1 MLQCTR
7 IMKLCRGKSMGIRI
21 KLAAVFAAGIGFAAP
36 ASAEDFQLPPEVTP
50 QIRAACET
58 DVRRLC
64 IGANPTVAKVK
75 VCVTAKFS
83 QLGNRCK
90 LQLAMA
96 GLKP

>member
-1 MLQCTR
+1 MSSK
-7 IMKLCRGKSMGIRI
+7 IIGAIS
-21 KLAAVFAAGIGFAAP
+21 FAIGASFASATN
-36 ASAEDFQLPPEVTP
+36 AEDFQLPPQVTP
-50 QIRAACET
+50 QIRAACES

-64 IGANPTVAKVK
+64 IGTNPTVAKVK
-75 VCVTAKFS
+75 VCVSAKFS

>member
-1 MLQCTR
+1 MAINVR
-7 IMKLCRGKSMGIRI
+7 
-21 KLAAVFAAGIGFAAP
+21 LAAACAAGIGMAAP
-36 ASAEDFQLPPEVTP
+36 ANADNFQLPPEVTP
-50 QIRAACET
+50 QIRAACES

-64 IGANPTVAKVK
+64 IGTNPTVAKVK
-75 VCVTAKFS
+75 VCVSAKFS

>member
-1 MLQCTR
+1 MSKTIL
-7 IMKLCRGKSMGIRI
+7 
-21 KLAAVFAAGIGFAAP
+21 LAA
-36 ASAEDFQLPPEVTP
+36 ASAGLLLSAAARAEDLQLPPEVTP
-50 QIRAACET
+50 QLRAACEA

-64 IGANPTVAKVK
+64 IGTNPTIAKVK

-90 LQLAMA
+90 VQLAMA